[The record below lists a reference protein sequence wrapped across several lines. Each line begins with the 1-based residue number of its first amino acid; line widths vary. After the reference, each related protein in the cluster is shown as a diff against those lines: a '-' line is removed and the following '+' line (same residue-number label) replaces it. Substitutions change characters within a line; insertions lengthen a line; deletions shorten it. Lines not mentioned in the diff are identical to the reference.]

1 MLPNVGT
8 WEMLIILL
16 VVFLVFGSKRL
27 PDVAKGI
34 GRGMREFKREMQG
47 LTDELKIPDEDRS
60 VRPTASA
67 TPAPKPANGET
78 SSAAAAE
85 DAPAGNDTPSET
97 TA

>member
-47 LTDELKIPDEDRS
+47 LTEELKIPDEDRS

-67 TPAPKPANGET
+67 TSAPKPATTET
-78 SSAAAAE
+78 PPAAAQG
-85 DAPAGNDTPSET
+85 DAQADPEEPSET
-97 TA
+97 TT